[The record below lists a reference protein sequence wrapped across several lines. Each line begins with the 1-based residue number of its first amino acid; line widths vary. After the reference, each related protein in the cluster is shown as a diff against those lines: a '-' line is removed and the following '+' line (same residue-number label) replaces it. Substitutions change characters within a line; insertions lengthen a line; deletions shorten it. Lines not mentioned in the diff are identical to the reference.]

1 MKTITT
7 NELKAMEQSEGLILQ
22 GCGGELQEWVDGINN
37 MLTEAEILKNG
48 GRLSDVSVFEH
59 NGLTNLLFS
68 FDNVKP
74 YELDMG
80 KLAMWRLATHDNFG
94 GTWLSDYRANQL
106 GMHEMESESMSFEQ
120 TM

>member
-1 MKTITT
+1 MKTVTT
-7 NELKAMEQSEGLILQ
+7 NELKVMEHSEGLILQ

-68 FDNVKP
+68 FDNLKP
-74 YELDMG
+74 HELDMG

-94 GTWLSDYRANQL
+94 GTWLSDYQVNQL
-106 GMHEMESESMSFEQ
+106 GMVEQDLDTPQFEQ